1 MGKFRSSSFFSQ
13 ISVQPDIL
21 GLPALLRL
29 YRGLPNPAEGARM
42 KPVLYL
48 RIASVLTL
56 LHAILHTIGGVFG
69 KVQPGSQMTAVEA
82 MKANHF
88 PLMGSLRSFWEF
100 YRGMGLGL
108 TIFLAAIALV
118 LWQLGSLAKTGS
130 NRLTPIYWT
139 LMVAFVAMAVNS
151 YLYFFW
157 PPVIVELLIAVCLV
171 EAIVT
176 SKASAVSPG

>member
-1 MGKFRSSSFFSQ
+1 
-13 ISVQPDIL
+13 
-21 GLPALLRL
+21 
-29 YRGLPNPAEGARM
+29 M

-48 RIASVLTL
+48 RTASILTF

-69 KVQPGSQMTAVEA
+69 KAEPGPQQVAVDA

-88 PLMGSLRSFWEF
+88 PLMGSIRSFWEF

-108 TIFLAAIALV
+108 TIFLVAIAVV
-118 LWQLGSLAKTGS
+118 LWQLSSLAKTDS
-130 NRLTPIYWT
+130 RRLRPIYWT
-139 LMVAFVAMAVNS
+139 LLAAFFAMAVNS
-151 YLYFFW
+151 YVYFFW

-176 SKASAVSPG
+176 SKAPAGMK